1 MESEMEQVQLNS
13 PGNSPCELHRSPK
26 REEEDALLGRNSF
39 RRFPKVSLME
49 TRSSKYALRFKLWNT
64 DVSMANSLRRIMM
77 VEVPTVAIDLVEITA
92 NSSVLQDEF
101 IAHRL
106 GLIPLSS
113 QGAMAMLLPEECPCE
128 SESRFVVYLACNNFP
143 LSL

>member
-1 MESEMEQVQLNS
+1 
-13 PGNSPCELHRSPK
+13 
-26 REEEDALLGRNSF
+26 
-39 RRFPKVSLME
+39 
-49 TRSSKYALRFKLWNT
+49 
-64 DVSMANSLRRIMM
+64 M

-106 GLIPLSS
+106 GLLPLSS

-128 SESRFVVYLACNNFP
+128 SESRFVYLQEFSRSFHVFLNLFGETK
-143 LSL
+143 LL